1 MKEQIRS
8 QLILSRR
15 QYQKLMQWK
24 RQFRTTKKPN
34 AKWKSNHL

>member
-1 MKEQIRS
+1 
-8 QLILSRR
+8 
-15 QYQKLMQWK
+15 QKLMQWK

>member
-1 MKEQIRS
+1 MKEQIRA

-24 RQFRTTKKPN
+24 RQFRATKKLN

>member
-1 MKEQIRS
+1 MKKQTRA

-24 RQFRTTKKPN
+24 LKFLISQKMN